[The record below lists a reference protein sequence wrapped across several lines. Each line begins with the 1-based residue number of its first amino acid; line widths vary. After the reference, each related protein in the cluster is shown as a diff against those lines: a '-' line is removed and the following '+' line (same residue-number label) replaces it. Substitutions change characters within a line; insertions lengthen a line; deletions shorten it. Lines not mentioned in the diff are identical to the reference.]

1 MTTVVT
7 NSLQVAKWESAFSNG
22 YVQAG
27 SYIVTNAVFR
37 QSEFI
42 SADAD
47 RFRVRVTDERRADAE
62 SVEVVL
68 WTEHPGDSAYDAASR
83 VMTLPRV
90 SPGVFVSTNL
100 LLVSDWDDAH
110 FDTTV
115 YGVAPDSTN
124 RLFLSQLL
132 SSVCGSYVDGW
143 GQTNVFS
150 APVGVD
156 VKSVGVD
163 VAIMRTNGV
172 ACIDTLSAL
181 AQVTSAK
188 ERFAQANI
196 TVEMGS
202 LVFFDAPPGVDVDNW
217 HVVSTNN
224 QFQLSPDAR
233 SVVHEALASVTN
245 GTSNRCLIFVPGI
258 RDTPAAE
265 VAGHT
270 TASYWYIDPLD
281 APYTDHCLISAS
293 QIAPFVSAHE
303 LCHALGIYA
312 HVSDKC
318 NLMFSTASPFMD
330 VSASKRLYVEQIPTL
345 RSGGHVQ

>member
-90 SPGVFVSTNL
+90 SPGVFASTNL

-181 AQVTSAK
+181 VHRSRSAK

-202 LVFFDAPPGVDVDNW
+202 LVYFDAPPQVDVDNW
-217 HVVSTNN
+217 HVASTNN
-224 QFQLSPDAR
+224 LEVPALSRR
-233 SVVHEALASVTN
+233 SPGVGRSRSALASVTN
-245 GTSNRCLIFVPGI
+245 GASNRCLIFVPGI
-258 RDTPAAE
+258 RE
-265 VAGHT
+265 HAGSRSRGAHNRILLVYR
-270 TASYWYIDPLD
+270 SFGCPVYGPLPHFGQPD
-281 APYTDHCLISAS
+281 SAVRFR
-293 QIAPFVSAHE
+293 ARTVSCARH
-303 LCHALGIYA
+303 
-312 HVSDKC
+312 
-318 NLMFSTASPFMD
+318 
-330 VSASKRLYVEQIPTL
+330 L
-345 RSGGHVQ
+345 RPRIR

>member
-90 SPGVFVSTNL
+90 SPGVFASTNL

-124 RLFLSQLL
+124 RLFLSQLS

-181 AQVTSAK
+181 VQVTLAK

-202 LVFFDAPPGVDVDNW
+202 LVYFDAPPQVDVDNW
-217 HVVSTNN
+217 CVRTSGNSRSLTQN
-224 QFQLSPDAR
+224 AR
-233 SVVHEALASVTN
+233 SVLHEAISAVTN
-245 GTSNRCLIFVPGI
+245 GANNRCLIFVPSI
-258 RDTPAAE
+258 RSTPTAE
-265 VAGHT
+265 VAGHA
-270 TASYWYIDPLD
+270 TASYWYTDPLD
-281 APYTDHCLISAS
+281 APYTDHCLISARL
-293 QIAPFVSAHE
+293 IAPFVSAHE

>member
-1 MTTVVT
+1 
-7 NSLQVAKWESAFSNG
+7 
-22 YVQAG
+22 
-27 SYIVTNAVFR
+27 VTNAVFR

-42 SADAD
+42 NADAD
-47 RFRVRVTDERRADAE
+47 RFRVRVTDERRADAGA
-62 SVEVVL
+62 VEVVL
-68 WTEHPGDSAYDAASR
+68 WTEHPGDSTYNAASR

-90 SPGVFVSTNL
+90 SPGVFMSTNL
-100 LLVSDWDDAH
+100 LLVSDWYDAV
-110 FDTTV
+110 FDSTV

-181 AQVTSAK
+181 VQVTLAK

-202 LVFFDAPPGVDVDNW
+202 LVFFDAPPQVDVDNW
-217 HVVSTNN
+217 HVVSTNS

-245 GTSNRCLIFVPGI
+245 GASNRCLIFVPSI
-258 RDTPAAE
+258 RDTPNHQI
-265 VAGHT
+265 AGLA
-270 TASYWYIDPLD
+270 TAKYRFMYAVDR
-281 APYTDHCLISAS
+281 AYTDHCLISAS
-293 QIAPFVSAHE
+293 RIAPFVSAHE

-318 NLMFSTASPFMD
+318 NLMFSTASPFTD
-330 VSASKRLYVEQIPTL
+330 VSASKRLYAEQLPTI
-345 RSGGHVQ
+345 RSGEHVQ